1 MLCDCQ
7 GQVIKGDRVF
17 SWLSLSLSGHLPLE
31 PPCYEE
37 AQSHGEAHVERNQG
51 PGPSTPTELPANS
64 LHQLASHVSEASWK
78 WIFQPSVK
86 PPQMTLGGEP
96 RAFPAKPCP
105 QCRLTKKKNCCFK
118 PLGFGQVCYTVIN
131 NQNNSPITTT
141 KYRTFLLPQKFTHVP
156 SQSTTPQKLTAVLTY
171 SPAHQ
176 FCLW

>member
-78 WIFQPSVK
+78 WIDQKIYYLLFREVFACSEPVTDNMHILSIIVK
-86 PPQMTLGGEP
+86 LGN
-96 RAFPAKPCP
+96 
-105 QCRLTKKKNCCFK
+105 LS
-118 PLGFGQVCYTVIN
+118 L
-131 NQNNSPITTT
+131 S
-141 KYRTFLLPQKFTHVP
+141 FLLSLSCNRHLQYCQTFVSNKPRN
-156 SQSTTPQKLTAVLTY
+156 SDKLYFV
-171 SPAHQ
+171 
-176 FCLW
+176 